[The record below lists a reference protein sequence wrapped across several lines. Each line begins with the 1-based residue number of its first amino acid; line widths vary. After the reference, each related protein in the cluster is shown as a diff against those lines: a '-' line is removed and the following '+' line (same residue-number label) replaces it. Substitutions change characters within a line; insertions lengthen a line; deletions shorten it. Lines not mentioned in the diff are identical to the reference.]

1 MATQKMWI
9 LGMLMATLNASL
21 FGHLSAGQ
29 RSQFRNNKL
38 GTGKGTTPAQGF

>member
-1 MATQKMWI
+1 MAKQKMWI

-29 RSQFRNNKL
+29 ARISRQGVIR
-38 GTGKGTTPAQGF
+38 TGKGASLGTKS